1 MEVQVSLDTIGYR
14 EKPERK
20 EEIKAIHN
28 RLPLNRVT
36 VELQDLADR
45 VGNRGYSFSP
55 SVFSNGK
62 RKAENFVQMQLFGLD
77 FDDGVSVQEIRQRAE
92 EYFLPA
98 AFFYHTFRSTKEQPR
113 FRAVFVNDVWI
124 EDKRVADIMIAM
136 LLEIFPQA
144 DKSCKDVSRMFFG
157 GKGLDGEVCEETIN
171 LVTLTEGFQRVLFE
185 KGADNYSRAIN
196 RFAKHHGIACANDF
210 LQIGCVHDDG
220 TDDEKSEGKMASDP
234 YQYGSKTEFPSD
246 FPKYVIYNGYQPY
259 VRNDYREEP
268 PVRVAQGELENRCS
282 LYHDLVEGCAMH
294 HNQKFL
300 LLTNLLHIK
309 GGVKKFHSFMRK
321 RREPNQKK
329 WRFYAFYVKAKGY
342 HPQGCDG
349 NCPYADTC
357 HHKTNMVLTVKEKE
371 TIRRIRQEEPY
382 QSVEFVYRYIEGC
395 LEESLRDHSFRMSL
409 IPAQTAIGKTEA
421 YCNLIRDHPEILFMI
436 AVPTNQLKRE
446 VKERLQRK
454 GVEAVETPSLDE
466 MDLPEDLKKEIQL
479 SYQQG
484 LGEEVKELLYDYIKE
499 NQGSGHPGII
509 SAVCQCRYYL
519 DSLKQIE
526 KHRVLVT
533 THARLATFSPRMI
546 KDRWV
551 IIDEDIL
558 STFFKNMCQV
568 SVGAIERV
576 LGSGYCT
583 GLLGERLQA
592 ALSVPEGKYGKIP
605 WEPCPSRLSR
615 HALEELGIYEDVNDL
630 AAASACFREGETLYY
645 FYPQTLP
652 EGRYLVLS
660 ATADASLYVKYF
672 VDKRIQ
678 EFSYYKARYQGKLKQ
693 LTAYSMSRQCI
704 HNHKEPLI
712 AYMKKYQES
721 HAIITFL
728 KYEEEFRGSGIH
740 FGNAEGIDSLKGKD
754 LVILGTPHMNEFVY
768 KLIGCHFG
776 IEVNQEVLAVRKI
789 PSNGYEFSFMTYKN
803 EQLRELQMY
812 FIRKDLEQCIG
823 RARLLRNTC
832 EVWVLSNFPC
842 EQAELIQE
850 DYLGEEKAC
859 DPVMA
864 GN

>member
-1 MEVQVSLDTIGYR
+1 MEVQVSLDKTGYR
-14 EKPERK
+14 EKPEGREMAAISKRIAQNPRK
-20 EEIKAIHN
+20 
-28 RLPLNRVT
+28 
-36 VELQDLADR
+36 VELHGLADL
-45 VGNRGYSFSP
+45 VGNKGHTFSP
-55 SVFSNGK
+55 SIFSDGK
-62 RKAENFVQMQLFGLD
+62 RREKNFVQMQLFGLD
-77 FDDGVSVQEIRQRAE
+77 FDDGISIQEIRKRAE
-92 EYFLPA
+92 EYALPIAFL
-98 AFFYHTFRSTKEQPR
+98 YHTFHSTEGQPR
-113 FRAVFVNDVWI
+113 FRAVFVNDVLI
-124 EDKRVADIMIAM
+124 EDKRVANIMIAM

-157 GKGLDGEVCEETIN
+157 GKGLDGEVCEETIDI
-171 LVTLTEGFQRVLFE
+171 VTLAEGFQRVLFE
-185 KGADNYSRAIN
+185 KEGKHYDRDIGQ
-196 RFAKHHGIACANDF
+196 FAKRYNIACRNHC

-220 TDDEKSEGKMASDP
+220 TECVFGGKTASDQ
-234 YQYGSKTEFPSD
+234 YLYGSKTIFPPK

-259 VRNDYREEP
+259 VRNNYREEP
-268 PVRVAQGELENRCS
+268 PVRVAHGELEKRCS

-309 GGVKKFHSFMRK
+309 GGLKKFHSLMRK

-329 WRFYAFYVKAKGY
+329 WRFYAFYVKAKDY
-342 HPQGCDG
+342 KPQCCDG

-357 HHKTNMVLTVKEKE
+357 RHKTNMVLTVKEKE

-446 VKERLQRK
+446 VKERLKWK
-454 GVEAVETPSLDE
+454 GVEAMETPSLDE
-466 MDLPEDLKKEIQL
+466 MNLPEDLKKEIQL

-499 NQGSGHPGII
+499 NQGCDHPGIV
-509 SAVCQCRYYL
+509 SAVYQCRNYL
-519 DSLKQIE
+519 DSLKQMK

-576 LGSGYCT
+576 LGSGYCP
-583 GLLGERLQA
+583 GLLEERLQA

-605 WEPCPSRLSR
+605 WEPCTSRLSR

-630 AAASACFREGETLYY
+630 AAASVCFREGETLYY
-645 FYPQTLP
+645 FYP
-652 EGRYLVLS
+652 
-660 ATADASLYVKYF
+660 
-672 VDKRIQ
+672 
-678 EFSYYKARYQGKLKQ
+678 
-693 LTAYSMSRQCI
+693 
-704 HNHKEPLI
+704 
-712 AYMKKYQES
+712 
-721 HAIITFL
+721 
-728 KYEEEFRGSGIH
+728 
-740 FGNAEGIDSLKGKD
+740 
-754 LVILGTPHMNEFVY
+754 
-768 KLIGCHFG
+768 
-776 IEVNQEVLAVRKI
+776 
-789 PSNGYEFSFMTYKN
+789 
-803 EQLRELQMY
+803 
-812 FIRKDLEQCIG
+812 
-823 RARLLRNTC
+823 
-832 EVWVLSNFPC
+832 
-842 EQAELIQE
+842 
-850 DYLGEEKAC
+850 
-859 DPVMA
+859 
-864 GN
+864 